1 MEVVKTPIEGV
12 LLIKPQVFGD
22 QRGYFVETWQK
33 ERYEAAGINLPFVQD
48 NHSKST
54 KGILRGLHF
63 QKQHPQGKLVM
74 VSLGE
79 VFDVAVDIRKGSPTF
94 GKWFGAILNQEN
106 QNQLWIPPGMAHG
119 FVVLSDVAH
128 FHYKCTDFYHPGDE
142 GGLAWNDPEI
152 GIEWPTL
159 TGEYK
164 GTASGEGYALE
175 DGTALNLSEKDQLWV
190 GLKDTFHF

>member
-22 QRGYFVETWQK
+22 ERGYFVETWQK
-33 ERYEAAGINLPFVQD
+33 ERYEAAGINQPFVQD

-142 GGLAWNDPEI
+142 GSIRWNDPTI
-152 GIEWPTL
+152 AIDWP
-159 TGEYK
+159 YK
-164 GTASGEGYALE
+164 EEPVLSAKDQIAPFFKDALE
-175 DGTALNLSEKDQLWV
+175 
-190 GLKDTFHF
+190 F

>member
-79 VFDVAVDIRKGSPTF
+79 VLDVAVDIRKGSPTF

-142 GGLAWNDPEI
+142 GSIRWNDPTI
-152 GIEWPTL
+152 GIDWP
-159 TGEYK
+159 YK
-164 GTASGEGYALE
+164 KEPVLSAKDQIAPFFKDALE
-175 DGTALNLSEKDQLWV
+175 
-190 GLKDTFHF
+190 F

>member
-22 QRGYFVETWQK
+22 ERGYFVETWQK
-33 ERYEAAGINLPFVQD
+33 ERYEAAGIKLPFVQD

-142 GGLAWNDPEI
+142 GSIRWNDPTI
-152 GIEWPTL
+152 AIDWP
-159 TGEYK
+159 YK
-164 GTASGEGYALE
+164 EEPVLSAKDQIAPFFKDALE
-175 DGTALNLSEKDQLWV
+175 
-190 GLKDTFHF
+190 F